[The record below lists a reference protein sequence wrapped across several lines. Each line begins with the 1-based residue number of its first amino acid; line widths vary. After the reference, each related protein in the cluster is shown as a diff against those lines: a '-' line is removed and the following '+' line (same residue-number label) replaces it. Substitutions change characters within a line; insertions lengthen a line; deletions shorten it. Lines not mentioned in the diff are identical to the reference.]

1 MNITIHRGA
10 NQIGGC
16 ITEIASENAK
26 VFIDFGSNLPG
37 SQKEELKAEDVER
50 MTSNAD
56 AIFYT
61 HYHGDHVGLHH
72 LVPNHVKQYMGAG
85 AIDVMRCKYEA
96 LSRHQDF
103 SLQLEAT
110 ERMIPFKER
119 ERIVVNN
126 SIVVT
131 PYFVSHSAFDA
142 YMFLIE
148 CEGKRIL
155 HTGDFRRHGYLG
167 KGLFPTLEKYIGKVD
182 LLITE
187 GTMLGRQQETVVTE
201 QQIQQKT
208 AKAIQYDLEA
218 IQNDPI
224 EKIQH
229 KYTFALCSSTD
240 IDRLA
245 SFHAACKATGRLFLV
260 DSYQRKVL
268 DVFTEY
274 CGDKS
279 PLYNFDHI
287 FELRE
292 HKAYRIEKIS
302 KYLRDKGFL
311 MPVRMTSSWLI
322 EDMMQVFTDEAPWLI
337 YSMWDGYAKE
347 NGKNAL
353 ENVITMRRLF
363 GTRILDGVKD
373 GFHTSGH
380 ADIKTLQEVCETVN
394 PSIGVIPIHKDAE
407 TQYKSDGFRI
417 FKEGKTTIDGID
429 IVLH

>member
-16 ITEIASENAK
+16 ITEIASDNAK
-26 VFIDFGSNLPG
+26 IFIDFGSNLPG
-37 SQKEELKAEDVER
+37 SQKEELKAEDIER
-50 MTSNAD
+50 MTANAD

-72 LVPNHVKQYMGAG
+72 LIPNHVKQYMGAG

-103 SLQLEAT
+103 SQQLAAT

-119 ERIVVNN
+119 ERIVVSN

-167 KGLFPTLEKYIGKVD
+167 KGLFPTLGKYIGKVD

-201 QQIQQKT
+201 QQIQQNT
-208 AKAIQYDLEA
+208 IQALR
-218 IQNDPI
+218 
-224 EKIQH
+224 QH
-229 KYTFALCSSTD
+229 KYIFALCSSTD

-245 SFHAACKATGRLFLV
+245 SFHAACKATERLFLV
-260 DSYQRKVL
+260 DDYQNKVL
-268 DVFTEY
+268 KVFSEY
-274 CGDKS
+274 SGKKS
-279 PLYNFDHI
+279 PLYNFDHS
-287 FELRE
+287 FELQG

-337 YSMWDGYAKE
+337 YSMWNGYAEE
-347 NGKNAL
+347 NGKNTL
-353 ENVITMRRLF
+353 ENVVAIRHLF
-363 GTRILDGVKD
+363 GNRIFDGVKE

-380 ADIKTLQEVCETVN
+380 ADIQTLQEVCKTVN
-394 PSIGVIPIHKDAE
+394 PSIGVIPIHKDAD
-407 TQYKSDGFRI
+407 TQYQSDGFRI
-417 FKEGKTTIDGID
+417 FKEGETSVDGIK
-429 IVLH
+429 IEIH

>member
-26 VFIDFGSNLPG
+26 IFIDFGSNLPG

-50 MTSNAD
+50 MTVNAD

-72 LVPNHVKQYMGAG
+72 LIPYHVKQYMGAG

-103 SLQLEAT
+103 SQQLEAT

-119 ERIVVNN
+119 ERIVVSN
-126 SIVVT
+126 SIIVT

-201 QQIQQKT
+201 QQIQQNT
-208 AKAIQYDLEA
+208 IQALR
-218 IQNDPI
+218 
-224 EKIQH
+224 QH
-229 KYTFALCSSTD
+229 KYIFALCSSTD

-245 SFHAACKATGRLFLV
+245 SFHAACKTTERLFLV
-260 DSYQRKVL
+260 DGYQRKVL
-268 DVFTEY
+268 DVFSEY
-274 CGDKS
+274 SGKKS
-279 PLYNFDHI
+279 PLYNFDHS
-287 FELRE
+287 FELRG
-292 HKAYRIEKIS
+292 HKAYRIEKITN
-302 KYLRDKGFL
+302 LFRDKGFL

-337 YSMWDGYAKE
+337 YSMWNGYAEE
-347 NGKNAL
+347 NGKNTL
-353 ENVITMRRLF
+353 ENVVAIRRLF
-363 GTRILDGVKD
+363 GNRIFDGVKD

-380 ADIKTLQEVCETVN
+380 ADIQTLQEVCKTVN
-394 PSIGVIPIHKDAE
+394 PTIGVIPIHKDAD
-407 TQYKSDGFRI
+407 TQYQSDGFRI
-417 FKEGKTTIDGID
+417 FKEGETSVDGIK
-429 IVLH
+429 IEIH

>member
-16 ITEIASENAK
+16 ITEIATENAK
-26 VFIDFGSNLPG
+26 IFIDFGSNLPG
-37 SQKEELKAEDVER
+37 TQKEELKVEDVER
-50 MTSNAD
+50 MTANAD

-72 LVPNHVKQYMGAG
+72 LIPNNIKQYMGAG

-96 LSRHQDF
+96 LNTHQDF
-103 SLQLEAT
+103 SQQLEAT

-126 SIVVT
+126 SIIVT

-148 CEGKRIL
+148 CEGKKIL

-167 KGLFPTLEKYIGKVD
+167 KGLFPTLEKFIGKVD

-187 GTMLGRQQETVVTE
+187 GTMLGRRQEHVITE
-201 QQIQQKT
+201 NQIK
-208 AKAIQYDLEA
+208 
-218 IQNDPI
+218 QNI
-224 EKIQH
+224 IKELRKH
-229 KYTFALCSSTD
+229 KYIFALCSSTN

-245 SFHAACKATGRLFLV
+245 SFHDASKTTGRLFLV
-260 DSYQRKVL
+260 DDYQNKVL
-268 DVFTEY
+268 KVFSEY
-274 CGDKS
+274 SGKKS
-279 PLYNFDHI
+279 SLYNFDSI
-287 FELRE
+287 FKLRGY
-292 HKAYRIEKIS
+292 KPYRIEKITN
-302 KYLRDKGFL
+302 LFRDKGFL
-311 MPVRMTSSWLI
+311 MPVRMNSSWLI

-337 YSMWDGYAKE
+337 YSMWDGYAEE
-347 NGKNAL
+347 NGKNTL
-353 ENVITMRRLF
+353 ENVVAIRHLF
-363 GTRILDGVKD
+363 GNRIFDGVKS

-380 ADIKTLQEVCETVN
+380 ADIQTLQEVCSTLN

-407 TQYKSDGFRI
+407 TEYVSHVFRV
-417 FKEGKTTIDGID
+417 FKEGTTTIDGIN
-429 IVLH
+429 IILH